1 MARNSADQAEHKR
14 AQGLAVLTFICLG
27 AGVYW
32 LGGLLD
38 ALPRGAVRDLLQ
50 FSLYVAAS
58 FAVLALRP
66 LTDFYQ
72 AAIARQRR

>member
-1 MARNSADQAEHKR
+1 MAGYSTEQAEHRR

-27 AGVYW
+27 AVVYW

-50 FSLYVAAS
+50 FSLYAAAS

-66 LTDFYQ
+66 LTEFYESVMT
-72 AAIARQRR
+72 RHGR

>member
-1 MARNSADQAEHKR
+1 MASNSAEQAEHKR

-27 AGVYW
+27 VAVYW
-32 LGGLLD
+32 LGGLFD

-50 FSLYVAAS
+50 FSLYAAAS

-66 LTDFYQ
+66 LTEFYESMF
-72 AAIARQRR
+72 ARHRR